1 MIGESAWGL
10 FSGVFGKSTNI
21 NQVLSHM
28 LKQDANDI
36 GFAKLL
42 QNENNRMSYNEL
54 MSEWQS
60 HQRAFLEELRHVEM
74 LKEESIRAY
83 DVYKIVSLSLRLNRL
98 LIVKKQVLKNR
109 YII

>member
-1 MIGESAWGL
+1 
-10 FSGVFGKSTNI
+10 
-21 NQVLSHM
+21 M
-28 LKQDANDI
+28 LKKDGNDI

-83 DVYKIVSLSLRLNRL
+83 DVYKNCESFSKIEQVINSE
-98 LIVKKQVLKNR
+98 KQVLKNR

>member
-1 MIGESAWGL
+1 
-10 FSGVFGKSTNI
+10 
-21 NQVLSHM
+21 
-28 LKQDANDI
+28 
-36 GFAKLL
+36 
-42 QNENNRMSYNEL
+42 

-74 LKEESIRAY
+74 LKKNLLEHMMFI
-83 DVYKIVSLSLRLNRL
+83 KIVSLSLRLNRL